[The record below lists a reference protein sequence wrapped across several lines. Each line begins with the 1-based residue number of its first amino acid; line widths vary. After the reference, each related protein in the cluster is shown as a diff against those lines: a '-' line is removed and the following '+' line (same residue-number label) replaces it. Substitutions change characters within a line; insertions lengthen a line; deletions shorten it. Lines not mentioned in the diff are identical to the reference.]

1 MVIKNIMNVELFS
14 LYLRE
19 MGQNI
24 SAFTL
29 PCFVY
34 SDSQSDLRP
43 VTGRVSDLAKQIVMD
58 EETKETLRIIRAQL
72 DLGQDIEEEVNWA
85 DVRPVG
91 VDIFDKVYVYTT
103 SFKDRIY
110 NKFKKSKEII
120 QEILP
125 ENRTGDE
132 LTRELEDA
140 WNLYS
145 RVGQIHTDTFL
156 TLFYREQM

>member
-1 MVIKNIMNVELFS
+1 
-14 LYLRE
+14 
-19 MGQNI
+19 
-24 SAFTL
+24 
-29 PCFVY
+29 
-34 SDSQSDLRP
+34 
-43 VTGRVSDLAKQIVMD
+43 MD

-72 DLGQDIEEEVNWA
+72 DLGQEIEEEINWA

-103 SFKDRIY
+103 SFKERLY

-125 ENRTGDE
+125 EHRTGDE

-145 RVGQIHTDTFL
+145 RVGTKPIQLIPS
-156 TLFYREQM
+156 